1 MSYDV
6 NKVLAVAEAEV
17 GYLEKASN
25 KNLDDK
31 TANAGDKNYTKY
43 ARDLD
48 AISGFYN
55 GHKQSVA
62 WCDVFVDW
70 CFVTAYGVEAAL
82 KLLCQPKKSAGAG
95 CKYSRNYYKAKGQLY
110 DSPQPGDQIFF
121 WPKNAI
127 GGPAVQHTGLVYKV
141 DSTYVYT
148 IEGNTSSASGVVAN
162 GGAVAKK
169 KYKLTYNRLAGF
181 GRPDWN
187 MDGNS
192 SDAPAVPTTPAAP
205 ETEYALGSRTL
216 RKGMTGSD
224 VKALQEALIQRGY
237 SLGNC
242 GADGE
247 YGTATAAAVKAFQ
260 TDEHLTA
267 DGIYGPKTH
276 AALTK
281 AQEVPAPSEPETP
294 DKEDA
299 PQTEEGT
306 VTIVSDGGTV
316 NIRVGNGLS
325 YSRITA
331 VKPGKTYPWVAT
343 AENGW
348 HAIVINDRVGWV
360 SGEFSRK
367 N

>member
-1 MSYDV
+1 MSYDR

-31 TANAGDKNYTKY
+31 TANAGDRNYTKY
-43 ARDLD
+43 ARDMD
-48 AISGFYN
+48 AIPGFYN

-95 CKYSRNYYKAKGQLY
+95 CKYSRSYYKAKGQLF
-110 DSPQPGDQIFF
+110 STPEPGDQIFF
-121 WPKNAI
+121 WPKTAI

-187 MDGNS
+187 MDGEETVT
-192 SDAPAVPTTPAAP
+192 PAVPETPAETTP
-205 ETEYALGSRTL
+205 EYALGSRTL

-237 SLGNC
+237 SLGKC

-247 YGTATAAAVKAFQ
+247 YGTATMAAVKAFQ
-260 TDEHLTA
+260 TDAHLTV
-267 DGIYGPKTH
+267 DGIYGAKTH
-276 AALTK
+276 TALTK
-281 AQEVPAPSEPETP
+281 VQETPAPSESETP
-294 DKEDA
+294 DKEDTR
-299 PQTEEGT
+299 QTEEGT

-331 VKPGKTYPWVAT
+331 VKPGNTYPWVAT

-348 HAIVINDRVGWV
+348 HAIVIAGRVGWV